1 MDAMGQMPPLQRT
14 GFTLIELLVVIG
26 LIALLAGMLF
36 PVVRLIMESSRRAH
50 ATSLV
55 SALHV
60 SLRAYA
66 AEDPSRRFPPT
77 EGDAT
82 LRSSGDAAHPRV
94 IDLLVPTY
102 LNAGVERLVAEPA
115 ATTRQLMDPWNRP
128 YRYRVD
134 ALADGAVQRP
144 DAARADWNARGIE
157 PFAYVWSLG
166 RPLAGGPGIAPAADP
181 DAAPGTGAPW
191 IYVTTTAAT
200 TP

>member
-1 MDAMGQMPPLQRT
+1 MQRT

-26 LIALLAGMLF
+26 LITLLMGMLF
-36 PVVRLIMESSRRAH
+36 PVVRMITEGSRRAH

-66 AEDPSRRFPPT
+66 AEDPSRRFPPP
-77 EGDAT
+77 EGDGT
-82 LRSSGDAAHPRV
+82 LRSSRDVLQPRV

-115 ATTRQLMDPWNRP
+115 GTTWQLMDPWSRP

-134 ALADGAVQRP
+134 ALADGTVQRP
-144 DAARADWNARGIE
+144 DAARTDWNARGIE

-166 RPLAGGPGIAPAADP
+166 RPLAGGPEMDPSTDP

-191 IYVTTTAAT
+191 IHVTTTTAV